1 MALPPTKDRP
11 VSSCKS
17 VRLAARYGSRG
28 GARALRSPRVRTAV
42 RFNRGPCALFG
53 QPELLRGAHL
63 MKLRYEARASISF
76 ADKVLAICGIGL
88 AAA

>member
-1 MALPPTKDRP
+1 MVLLPL
-11 VSSCKS
+11 V
-17 VRLAARYGSRG
+17 V
-28 GARALRSPRVRTAV
+28 ARARRRPHVQTLDSMILPY
-42 RFNRGPCALFG
+42 ALK
-53 QPELLRGAHL
+53 LLIDQRECPRGAHS